1 MASELTE
8 KQRRF
13 VEAYVGKAEGNA
25 TEAARLAGY
34 SGDDA
39 TLSVAGAKLVRNGK
53 VADAIEDAR
62 KPRTRRA
69 ILTREQRQEL
79 LTEFANDEDVEK
91 RDRIKAIE
99 VLGKMQGDFIERREV
114 EHKGASVSFV
124 FDDNGRGPKP

>member
-1 MASELTE
+1 MANGLTE
-8 KQRRF
+8 RQRRF

-39 TLSVAGAKLVRNGK
+39 QLAVRGSEAVRNRNI
-53 VADAIEDAR
+53 AAAIEEAR

-79 LTEFANDEDVEK
+79 LTEFATDVTVEH
-91 RDRIKAIE
+91 RDRLKAIE

-114 EHKGASVSFV
+114 KHEGATVQV
-124 FDDNGRGPKP
+124 YLPDNGRDRDG